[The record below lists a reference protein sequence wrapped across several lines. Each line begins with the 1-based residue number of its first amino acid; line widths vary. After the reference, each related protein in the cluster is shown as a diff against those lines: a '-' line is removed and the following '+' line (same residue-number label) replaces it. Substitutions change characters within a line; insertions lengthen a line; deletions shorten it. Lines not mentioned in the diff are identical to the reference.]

1 MNISVLKCVALILA
15 VAACLGV
22 ALGGAVSTGGIVT
35 KSSCGGFKPETRTL
49 CWRDLP

>member
-1 MNISVLKCVALILA
+1 MKMLRSAAIVLA
-15 VAACLGV
+15 VV
-22 ALGGAVSTGGIVT
+22 ASMALALDGAISIGGTVS